1 MKNYGHRFVLDI
13 YLKGKLRKIK
23 EKSKSNSTKKSYYV
37 IAIDAGH
44 GGKKIL
50 ELLGKGTK
58 EKDIVLSI
66 AKKLNKLL
74 KKEKYKIYTNKK

>member
-13 YLKGKLRKIK
+13 YLKGKIKKIT
-23 EKSKSNSTKKSYYV
+23 EKSKSNSIKKSYYV

-44 GGKKIL
+44 GGKDPGAV
-50 ELLGKGTK
+50 GKRGTK

-66 AKKLNKLL
+66 AKKLNK
-74 KKEKYKIYTNKK
+74 